1 MKIQRTSYVIM
12 SKDRKYILAG
22 SATSRS
28 FIPINSNKKMIV
40 SYETYKKASSN
51 LDCYAL
57 IDGSLV
63 APKYTIYQLNKSDR
77 EVVEV
82 QEILTDNIGSI
93 SDGYHT
99 FDDLYEHRVTL
110 YIALCSLLDS
120 SYYVW
125 RSKEHSDG
133 SSYEGYFTLGIDN
146 VKGKQITYHVPM
158 KYWKDT
164 DFAETLD
171 KSPEF
176 DGHSSQDV
184 IERIRSLFIN

>member
-22 SATSRS
+22 SSTARKFVPIDQNKQMYVTYTSC
-28 FIPINSNKKMIV
+28 
-40 SYETYKKASSN
+40 KKASSN

-63 APKYTIYQLNKSDR
+63 APKYTIYHLNKSDR

-82 QEILTDNIGSI
+82 QEILTDDMGSI

-99 FDDLYEHRVTL
+99 FDELYEHRVTL
-110 YIALCSLLDS
+110 YIALCSRLDS

-125 RSKEHSDG
+125 RSEKHSDG
-133 SSYEGYFTLGIDN
+133 SSYEGYFILGIDDE
-146 VKGKQITYHVPM
+146 KGKQITYHIPM
-158 KYWKDT
+158 KYWEQT
-164 DFAETLD
+164 YFAETLE
-171 KSPEF
+171 KAPEF
-176 DGHSSQDV
+176 DGHSSKDV
-184 IERIRSLFIN
+184 LERLQKLFFE